1 MRTGLLIIGTFLLFF
16 QSFSQAIFKAENGK
30 EGIRYNSSGEVL
42 VEAQYDDIDII
53 GVTIP
58 ISYMHG
64 NVSDVRYSLPQHD
77 LSKKYAA
84 VKLGENYGVINYLGE
99 EILPLTCEYIRDDMS
114 VDSILVYRTNEGT
127 WSFIDLKTKKIV
139 HTEFERIY
147 EFYEGFAAVSVMGK
161 VKNSSGFF
169 EVKKGYINTS
179 GELVIPAIYDQ
190 GDGFSGGIACVRKG
204 DLYGYIDQTG
214 KAITPCEYTFGRNFY
229 KGYAVVRNGG
239 KPVPNTYRTTGGKW
253 GFIDTKGNLVTEMK
267 FSHIGNQIDGNRI
280 FVCIGSL
287 YDKSLQCEAG
297 GKYAVLDLT
306 TGKEITDY
314 FRADKIANASA
325 SKDTLKYFKVT
336 IDKKVGIIDL
346 NGNVIIP
353 TEYTDVSSIKDGFFF
368 ARIGWENHKF
378 TPKGEEVKMD

>member
-1 MRTGLLIIGTFLLFF
+1 MKPGLLIIGTFLLFF
-16 QSFSQAIFKAENGK
+16 QSFSQAIFKAENSK
-30 EGIRYNSSGEVL
+30 EGIRYNSSGEIL

-64 NVSDVRYSLPQHD
+64 NVSDVMYSLPQYD
-77 LSKKYAA
+77 LSKKYAT
-84 VKLGENYGVINYLGE
+84 VKLGDKYGVINYLGE
-99 EILPLTCEYIRDDMS
+99 EILPLTCDYIKDDMS
-114 VDSILVYRTNEGT
+114 VDSILVYRTLEGT

-139 HTEFERIY
+139 HTQFLYME
-147 EFYEGFAAVSVMGK
+147 EFYEGFAAVDVSNK
-161 VKNSSGFF
+161 
-169 EVKKGYINTS
+169 EEKKRYTGYINTS
-179 GELVIPAIYDQ
+179 GELVIPAIYDH
-190 GDGFSGGIACVRKG
+190 GGGFSGGIASVRKG

-214 KAITPCEYTFGRNFY
+214 KAITPCEYTIGRNFY
-229 KGYAVVRNGG
+229 KGYAVVSKGG
-239 KPVPNTYRTTGGKW
+239 ESAPNTYRLTGGKW

-267 FSHIGNQIDGNRI
+267 FSHIGDQIDGNRV
-280 FVCIGSL
+280 FVCKGSL
-287 YDKSLQCEAG
+287 YDKTLQCEAG
-297 GKYAVLDLT
+297 GEYAVLDLT

-325 SKDTLKYFKVT
+325 SKDTLKYFKIT

-368 ARIGWENHKF
+368 ARIGWEKHKF